1 MKFQILIL
9 FAVISFTSGRKVTIR
24 EMQDYNITDFNKTP
38 ESRESKEEQIEPLI
52 RKHYWGQFPMEHEPP
67 EPPVLVTENNHKKNT
82 SSLFCEPKKFRH
94 NYLMRGGRVRE
105 MLNTWKRGKIGEEV
119 TLHDLCLRE
128 NGMPLTLKCLYNNRT
143 SIAEWD
149 SHVNWQSHMLCLRN
163 TSEKIIST
171 ELNTLHNEILENK
184 RLHKGKAGRKEVT
197 ENVNILLE
205 QPDYKILPADVH
217 FTNKILQAVSA
228 EGADAELTD
237 DVISICNTI
246 MTKDPSILRKTAE
259 LNSTNELL
267 ETFERYMD
275 SLSSELVPTS
285 RCGIVVTNTTAT
297 NSTHIAHHVETIDR
311 AHIGVLAQ
319 ISTNITVIHINPS
332 CANISGLAIYDYG
345 NSVHPTVP
353 PTILMHNAIGK
364 FRFRFVYLN
373 ESANELMHETG
384 LQVATF
390 VPLSLWEYLR
400 TNIVQPN
407 KPATIVLKIYTNDSL
422 FVEQSEVQT
431 QKPFSKILSISI
443 PGYSVT
449 FPEYLPFILRNEN
462 YGTATSSNISSNCGY
477 WNYSTWVSQGIV
489 KQTQDKAVIL
499 CGTNHLTP
507 FSFLLG
513 GSYRQNDLNGGVL
526 ITPANQRALDIITLL
541 GCTLSLLGLLGIWLT
556 AVIFKS
562 WRKLAS
568 TKVLLNLC
576 AALTLQMVL
585 FIFVNTDDMAEELVR
600 EGSYANCMALGA
612 LMQYSILV
620 LFSWM
625 LIIAFLQFQRYV
637 TVIGIERPR
646 HYILKS
652 ALAAWGLPII
662 PTLLVLCIDPHSYV
676 PTAYQLRTD
685 SGVCY
690 PSGHGLHFGVILPV
704 SLIVL
709 ANLIIF
715 IYVFYSISHSLNQTL
730 QRQERKMVVKQ
741 IRLSI
746 LLFFLLGLSWIF
758 GIFTFMKAGIV
769 FAYLFCLTAT
779 IQGFILFIYFILLD
793 ELPRNAWLN
802 LIFNDRKPKNVVKST
817 ELQSISTNTTG
828 TTSDNQQN

>member
-1 MKFQILIL
+1 MKLRILIL
-9 FAVISFTSGRKVTIR
+9 FAVIAFTSGRKVPIR
-24 EMQDYNITDFNKTP
+24 EMQDYNITDFNETP
-38 ESRESKEEQIEPLI
+38 ESRESKEEQIEPLR
-52 RKHYWGQFPMEHEPP
+52 RKYYWGQFPMETEPP
-67 EPPVLVTENNHKKNT
+67 EPPVLITENNHKKNT
-82 SSLFCEPKKFRH
+82 SSLFCEPKEFRH
-94 NYLMRGGRVRE
+94 NYLMRGGRVQE
-105 MLNTWKRGKIGEEV
+105 MSNTWKRGKIGEAV
-119 TLHDLCLRE
+119 TLHDLCLKE
-128 NGMPLTLKCLYNNRT
+128 NGMPLTLKCLYNNNT
-143 SIAEWD
+143 DIAEWD
-149 SHVNWQSHMLCLRN
+149 SHVNWDSSSACLRN
-163 TSEKIIST
+163 TNEKIIST

-184 RLHKGKAGRKEVT
+184 RLHKGKVGRKEVT

-205 QPDYKILPADVH
+205 QPGYKILPADVH

-246 MTKDPSILRKTAE
+246 MTKDPSILRQTAK

-275 SLSSELVPTS
+275 SVSSELVPTS
-285 RCGIVVTNTTAT
+285 RCGIVVTNKTAT
-297 NSTHIAHHVETIDR
+297 NIAHHVETIDR
-311 AHIGVLAQ
+311 ARIGVLAK
-319 ISTNITVIHINPS
+319 ISTNISVIHINPD
-332 CANISGLAIYDYG
+332 CANISGVAIYDYST
-345 NSVHPTVP
+345 SVHPNVQ
-353 PTILMHNAIGK
+353 PTILMHTTIGK

-373 ESANELMHETG
+373 ESANELMNETG

-443 PGYSVT
+443 PGYSGT
-449 FPEYLPFILRNEN
+449 LPEHLSFILRNEN

-489 KQTQDKAVIL
+489 NQTQDKAVIL
-499 CGTNHLTP
+499 CETDNLAC

-513 GSYRQNDLNGGVL
+513 GNYRQHDFNGRVL
-526 ITPANQRALDIITLL
+526 ISAANQHALDLISLL
-541 GCTLSLLGLLGIWLT
+541 GCTLSLLGLLGIWVT
-556 AVIFKS
+556 AALFKK

-585 FIFVNTDDMAEELVR
+585 FIFVNTDDMAEELTKKR
-600 EGSYANCMALGA
+600 SYANCKAIGA

-652 ALAAWGLPII
+652 ALAAWGLPLI
-662 PTLLVLCIDPHSYV
+662 PTLLVLCIDPHSYE
-676 PTAYQLRTD
+676 PTEYQLQKHRAA
-685 SGVCY
+685 CY
-690 PSGHGLHFGVILPV
+690 PSGHGLHFGVILPI

-709 ANLIIF
+709 TNLIIF
-715 IYVFYSISHSLNQTL
+715 IYICYSISHSFNQTL
-730 QRQERKMVVKQ
+730 QRQERKMVMRK
-741 IRLSI
+741 IRLSV

-758 GIFTFMKAGIV
+758 GILTFMKAGIV
-769 FAYLFCLTAT
+769 FSYLFCLTAT
-779 IQGFILFIYFILLD
+779 TQGFVLFIYFILLD
-793 ELPRNAWLN
+793 EVSRIAWFNLMFRN
-802 LIFNDRKPKNVVKST
+802 RKSKNVLKSN
-817 ELQSISTNTTG
+817 ELQLNNINTTG
-828 TTSDNQQN
+828 TTS

>member
-1 MKFQILIL
+1 MKLRILIL
-9 FAVISFTSGRKVTIR
+9 FAVIAFTSGRKVPIR
-24 EMQDYNITDFNKTP
+24 EMQDYNITDFNETP
-38 ESRESKEEQIEPLI
+38 ESRESKEEQIEPLR
-52 RKHYWGQFPMEHEPP
+52 RKYYWGQFPMETEPP
-67 EPPVLVTENNHKKNT
+67 EPPVLITENNHKKNT
-82 SSLFCEPKKFRH
+82 SSLFCEPKEFRH
-94 NYLMRGGRVRE
+94 NYLMRGGRVQE
-105 MLNTWKRGKIGEEV
+105 MSNTWKRGKIGEEV

-128 NGMPLTLKCLYNNRT
+128 NGMPLTLKCLYNNST
-143 SIAEWD
+143 DIAEWD
-149 SHVNWQSHMLCLRN
+149 SHVNWDSSSACLRN

-184 RLHKGKAGRKEVT
+184 RLHKGKVGRKEVT

-246 MTKDPSILRKTAE
+246 MTKDPSILRQTAE

-275 SLSSELVPTS
+275 SVSSELVPTS
-285 RCGIVVTNTTAT
+285 RCGIVATNTTAT
-297 NSTHIAHHVETIDR
+297 NSTNIAHHVETIDR

-332 CANISGLAIYDYG
+332 CANISGVAIYNYST
-345 NSVHPTVP
+345 SVHPNVP
-353 PTILMHNAIGK
+353 PTILMHTTIGK

-373 ESANELMHETG
+373 ESANELMNETG

-390 VPLSLWEYLR
+390 VPLSLWKYLR
-400 TNIVQPN
+400 TNILHPN
-407 KPATIVLKIYTNDSL
+407 KTATIVLKIYTNDSL

-449 FPEYLPFILRNEN
+449 FPEYLPFMLRNEN

-489 KQTQDKAVIL
+489 KQTQDKTVIL
-499 CGTNHLTP
+499 CGTNNLTS
-507 FSFLLG
+507 FSYLLG
-513 GSYRQNDLNGGVL
+513 GSYRLHDLNGGVL
-526 ITPANQRALDIITLL
+526 ITPANQRALDIITLV

-556 AVIFKS
+556 AALFKS
-562 WRKLAS
+562 WRKLDS

-585 FIFVNTDDMAEELVR
+585 FIFVNTDDMAKEVVR
-600 EGSYANCMALGA
+600 EGSYTICMVLGA
-612 LMQYSILV
+612 LMEYSTLV
-620 LFSWM
+620 LFLWM
-625 LIIAFLQFQRYV
+625 LLIAFLQFQRYV

-652 ALAAWGLPII
+652 AFAAWGSPLFT
-662 PTLLVLCIDPHSYV
+662 TLLFLCIDPHSYV

-690 PSGHGLHFGVILPV
+690 PSGFGLHFRVIL
-704 SLIVL
+704 
-709 ANLIIF
+709 
-715 IYVFYSISHSLNQTL
+715 ISHSLNQTL

-741 IRLSI
+741 IRLSV

-758 GIFTFMKAGIV
+758 GILTFMKAGIV
-769 FAYLFCLTAT
+769 GTIKDNLRTQILPVLITGFDKVEMYVEARAYN
-779 IQGFILFIYFILLD
+779 GYVMM
-793 ELPRNAWLN
+793 W
-802 LIFNDRKPKNVVKST
+802 KS
-817 ELQSISTNTTG
+817 
-828 TTSDNQQN
+828 